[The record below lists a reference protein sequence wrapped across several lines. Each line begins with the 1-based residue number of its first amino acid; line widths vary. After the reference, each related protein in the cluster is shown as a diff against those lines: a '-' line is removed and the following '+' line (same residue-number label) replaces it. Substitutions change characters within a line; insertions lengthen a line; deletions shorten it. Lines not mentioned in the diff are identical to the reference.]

1 MSDPGSVRLEL
12 GPAPVV
18 PYIPATPIEAADIA
32 AAIAAAPTDVNLEDG
47 GVLPGPGIAAVAAAV
62 PVAPPAIDVQDS
74 SAPPEPGIPIDAIAT
89 ARPVEPSPLSV
100 SGLPPLTRV
109 GYELARFVLWI
120 ICGAIAATFLC
131 LIAIEIE
138 NLRATNSASTEL
150 LGYTG
155 AMSDPDRLR
164 KEMAGAI
171 AVFRNAVNQP
181 AAATGRD
188 DRALVADMARD
199 LRESRRLTEQ
209 QSKQLDGCVAQ
220 LALPPGGA
228 VANATDRQTALED
241 CIKMLAAIDLGTISQ
256 GLDIEYLRTRR
267 EIAKD
272 MLDARQAVRSFW
284 LSIAQLVLLNLLLP
298 ILTALLGYIFGTQ
311 QGTRQ

>member
-1 MSDPGSVRLEL
+1 MSDPGSVRLEP

-18 PYIPATPIEAADIA
+18 PYNPAMPIEAADIA
-32 AAIAAAPTDVNLEDG
+32 AAPAIAPAAVDVEEG
-47 GVLPGPGIAAVAAAV
+47 GVLPGPGIAAVGAAI
-62 PVAPPAIDVQDS
+62 PVAPPAIEVQDS
-74 SAPPEPGIPIDAIAT
+74 GAPPALGIPADAIAT

-100 SGLPPLTRV
+100 SGLQPLTRA

-138 NLRATNSASTEL
+138 NLRATNAASKEL
-150 LGYTG
+150 LGYSG

-171 AVFRNAVNQP
+171 AVFRNAANQP
-181 AAATGRD
+181 DAAAGRD

-199 LRESRRLTEQ
+199 LRESKRLTEQ
-209 QSKQLDGCVAQ
+209 QSKRLDGC
-220 LALPPGGA
+220 LALLAPPPGGA
-228 VANATDRQTALED
+228 AANVTERRAAFDG
-241 CIKMLAAIDLGTISQ
+241 CIEMLAAIDLGTISQ
-256 GLDIEYLRTRR
+256 GLDIERLRMLR

-272 MLDARQAVRSFW
+272 TLDARQAMRTFW

-311 QGTRQ
+311 QGARQ